1 MRPVRTHTF
10 NGRKYLVVVKPPLD
24 GMCST
29 YNPERELVIME
40 SLRVK
45 NGLITAVHEAMHA
58 LNWKAS
64 EDKVDK
70 DSKELGTFLWRL
82 GYRWAPPK

>member
-1 MRPVRTHTF
+1 
-10 NGRKYLVVVKPPLD
+10 
-24 GMCST
+24 MCST

-40 SLRVK
+40 SLRKK
-45 NGLITAVHEAMHA
+45 NGLITAIHEAMHA

-64 EDKVDK
+64 EEKVDK

-82 GYRWAPPK
+82 GFRWVPETL